1 MKNQQ
6 VDMADVLKLSKELP
20 ESDFELLKSLPIE
33 LGTN

>member
-1 MKNQQ
+1 MKNHK

-20 ESDFELLKSLPIE
+20 KSDFELLKSLPVE